1 MHFHIKSEADYKEI
15 LNSVFELSNGRKIW
29 LFTGDLG
36 AGKTTMIQEILKHLG
51 SAEKVTS
58 PTFSLVNEYIYPKG
72 KVYHMDLYRLK
83 DPEEAIHIG
92 LMEYIDSGSYCF
104 IEWPEIASTLFDEDS
119 FKINIEILDLNE
131 RKINLH

>member
-1 MHFHIKSEADYKEI
+1 MHFHLKSEADYTEI
-15 LNSVFELSNGRKIW
+15 LKSVFEISNERKIW

-36 AGKTTMIQEILKHLG
+36 AGKTTMIQEILEFLG
-51 SAEKVTS
+51 SDDKVTS
-58 PTFSLVNEYIYPKG
+58 PTFSLVNEYTYPNG

-83 DPEEAIHIG
+83 DPTEAMNIG

-104 IEWPEIASTLFDEDS
+104 IEWPEVASSLFDEDS